1 MEDLIGSNIVV
12 PKASSPLV
20 DDRVNAII
28 RCFEKLKKE
37 RGTFEDLFQEVAEY
51 VLPRKSNITVVKY
64 RGEKQTQKLYDST
77 AMHAN
82 QLLAAALQSTLTSSS
97 IKWFQL
103 FPRDQNL
110 AKIVAV
116 QKWLDSCRDRMLF
129 GFQTSNF
136 DPETHELYLDL
147 GAFGTGCVAIEERV
161 SKDGKFSGFVFRS
174 LDISEYMIS
183 ESAEGFVDSVY
194 RLYRMEA
201 RQIAQKFG
209 IDSLGEVY
217 RKAAKET
224 PYDSLKVLHAVF
236 PRPDSEYGDSNTD
249 MPFASF
255 HIAVDE
261 NQGNKILRESGYH
274 EFPYA
279 VPRWEK
285 TSGER
290 WGRSPAMI
298 ALPDTRSLNKAI
310 ELELKAWA
318 KVLDP
323 PMQVLDDGVIGQ
335 VRLVPGG
342 LTSVREMDAIKPLLS
357 GADFRVSN
365 LKEEQLKRSIERE
378 FFIDV
383 LQLPPAQGTPMT
395 ATEVERRIEQMNR
408 VLGPMVGRLKSEFM
422 KPLIDRCFAIMLR
435 AGEFESMPPEL
446 ESARL
451 EGRQD
456 LDIEFLGP
464 LARAQKSSDVIA
476 TGRWL
481 DSFIGLQPLAPDI
494 VDNVDTDFIP
504 RNNARML
511 GVPAEVLRST
521 EKVAEIRKQRAE
533 RQQAEIERMQGLQE
547 AQVAANVQK
556 ASAPPPTRQGR
567 A

>member
-1 MEDLIGSNIVV
+1 MADQPETSVGGGQ
-12 PKASSPLV
+12 PKNSDALASTLL
-20 DDRVNAII
+20 R
-28 RCFEKLKKE
+28 RYEKLKSE
-37 RGTFEDLFQEVAEY
+37 RGNFEDLFQEVADY
-51 VLPRKSNITVVKY
+51 VLPRKSNITVIKS

-82 QLLAAALQSTLTSSS
+82 QLLAAALQSTLTSSA

-103 FPRDQNL
+103 LPRNQEL
-110 AKIVAV
+110 ARSIAV
-116 QKWLDSCRDRMLF
+116 QKWLDDCRDRMLF
-129 GFQTSNF
+129 HFQTSNF

-147 GAFGTGCVAIEERV
+147 GAFGTGCIASEEKESR
-161 SKDGKFSGFVFRS
+161 DGRFAGFVFRFF
-174 LDISEYMIS
+174 DISEYMIA
-183 ESAEGFVDSVY
+183 ENAEGFVDSVY
-194 RLYRMEA
+194 RAYLMEA

-209 IDSLGEVY
+209 IDNLGENY
-217 RKAAKET
+217 RKTAINS
-224 PYDSLKVLHAVF
+224 PYDMLKILHAVC
-236 PRPDSEYGDSNTD
+236 PREDFEYKNSNIM

-255 HIAVDE
+255 HLAVDE
-261 NQGNKILRESGYH
+261 KQGNKILRESGYH
-274 EFPYA
+274 EFPYS

-323 PMQVLDDGVIGQ
+323 PMKVLDDGVIGQ

-342 LTSVREMDAIKPLLS
+342 LTSVREMDAIAPIIS

-365 LKEEQLKRSIERE
+365 LKEEQLKRAIERE

-435 AGEFESMPPEL
+435 AKAFADMPDEMVA
-446 ESARL
+446 ARM
-451 EGRQD
+451 EGKQD

-464 LARAQKSSDVIA
+464 LARAQKASDVIA

-481 DSFIGLQPLAPDI
+481 DSFVGLTNLTPDI
-494 VDNVDTDFIP
+494 MDNVDTDFIP
-504 RNNARML
+504 RNNARLL
-511 GVPAEVLRST
+511 GVPAEVLRS
-521 EKVAEIRKQRAE
+521 VDDVRDIRKRRAE
-533 RQQAEIERMQGLQE
+533 QQQAEIERMQGLQE

-556 ASAPPPTRQGR
+556 VSAQATVRAGR
-567 A
+567 E